1 MGVGRFICVGL
12 PLALTIA
19 SIVALL
25 IATLSGVAHN
35 QLWMF
40 RVDVKD
46 MSISP
51 ADLVSITNSLG
62 VNPRADKTGNIT
74 AADLG
79 LANVYEIDLWG
90 YCYTDS
96 DNKRQCT
103 KAQFDWANSAL
114 NTTYIENLGKS
125 AGVQG
130 FKLPDEVKGALK
142 TFRTVAKW
150 TEVAFIVALL
160 ALGIQLAVGIF
171 AMCSR
176 VASCLTWLV
185 SGLTSI
191 LVGVAAGLSTAT
203 ASIVVG
209 AIKGSNKLYGI
220 KADIGTRFLATVW
233 IATAFALGAGFFWI
247 FTICCCKP
255 EQRRRG
261 GKRNLDSDD
270 EKLIPNGGAYRPLS
284 HNYEMTSGH
293 NNGGYYNPNQNQQF
307 NGGYSSG
314 PRHPS
319 GHGRTDLAYEPYSH
333 RA

>member
-25 IATLSGVAHN
+25 VATLSGVAHS

-51 ADLVSITNSLG
+51 ADLGSVANTLG
-62 VNPRADKTGNIT
+62 INPRADKSGNIT

-90 YCYTDS
+90 YCYTDN

-103 KAQFDWANSAL
+103 KAKFDWANSAL

-125 AGVQG
+125 TGVEG

-150 TEVAFIVALL
+150 TEVAFIVALV
-160 ALGIQLAVGIF
+160 ALGIH
-171 AMCSR
+171 
-176 VASCLTWLV
+176 
-185 SGLTSI
+185 LTSI
-191 LVGVAAGLSTAT
+191 LVGIAAGLSTAT

-220 KADIGTRFLATVW
+220 KADVGTRFLATVW

-255 EQRRRG
+255 EHRRSG
-261 GKRNLDSDD
+261 GKRHLDSDD
-270 EKLIPNGGAYRPLS
+270 EKLLPNGGAYRPLS

-307 NGGYSSG
+307 HGGYSSG